1 MIQESPTFMGW
12 NEKIGAWAFSPSPIN
27 GADIVWDISQW
38 KWEDIENFM
47 TKVPESIKHNW
58 LESKGIP
65 VVDMDN
71 YLKGGAQ

>member
-12 NEKIGAWAFSPSPIN
+12 NAKLGAWAFSPSPIN
-27 GADIVWDISQW
+27 GADKVWDISKW

-47 TKVPESIKHNW
+47 TKVPDNCKLDW
-58 LESKGIP
+58 LDDIRVP

-71 YLKGGAQ
+71 YLKGGN